1 MTNRKAHISITTK
14 ISCLVLALTVSTTAL
29 LFFISINEMK
39 KNIIIDKKQHIQS
52 TLINLQ
58 ETLNLIDALKH
69 ASRAQQIIS
78 GLYSDTSLN
87 KAYLFDEN
95 YKVIASTSIKAIGKK
110 IDNVLQES
118 FKEDIKIKIKTSL
131 KEQKNIIWKSTKTN
145 TLHGVSPVQL
155 PQHNKQSLLSHH
167 TGIVYTSF
175 DISKEFTTN
184 KRKLTYSFL
193 IPAIITLAIG
203 AGLIISYIHFTIAK
217 RINLMSTASKNL
229 LESNYKMRLIAN
241 GNDEISEAFN
251 EFNLMASD
259 LEKSKHVLEKHSQEQ
274 RDILNFMVDAVVTI
288 TQKGTILSINKSA
301 EKMFGYLPEEVINKN
316 VNMLMPAP
324 YHAEHDGYLERF
336 INTNDAHIIGIGR
349 EVTALS
355 KTNIL
360 IPIRLS
366 VAEIPPA
373 LDGGRRFIG
382 SCIDL
387 THEKKQSE
395 EKKRT
400 QRLVGL
406 GNLAGGIAHDFNNLL
421 AIINGYSEL
430 LSDQTDIQGESK
442 GYLAEI
448 TKAGDRG
455 HNLTKRLLA
464 FSRGKMID
472 YVNCNINALIQ
483 ENKNNLHNSLST
495 NNKLALNL
503 EDKIWNILV
512 DPSELLD
519 AILNMAINAK
529 HAMSTPGSLTLTS
542 KNLAVDRS
550 QGRQLHL
557 EPGDYVELCITD
569 TGLGMDE
576 QTLEQIFDPFFST
589 KGDAGTGLG
598 LSQVYGFVKRVN
610 AHMRVNSTLG
620 EGSRFCIY
628 FPRHLET
635 NKNKV
640 NHQDSTNNKHN
651 TNETKTILVVDDE
664 ASLNQLASHFL
675 IQAGYNTITANCAEQ
690 ALELLKNKKVD
701 LILSDVI
708 MSGMNGY
715 ELYRQV
721 KIKYPSIKFLLASGF
736 DEENKITHDEVDLQM
751 KLLHK
756 PYLKKDLLSRITDA
770 FLT

>member
-1 MTNRKAHISITTK
+1 MHISLTTK
-14 ISCLVLALTVSTTAL
+14 ISCIVLALTVSTTAL
-29 LFFISINEMK
+29 LFIISINEME

-58 ETLNLIDALKH
+58 ETLNLIDTLKH

-78 GLYSDTSLN
+78 GLYSDISLN
-87 KAYLFDEN
+87 QAYLFDEN
-95 YKVIASTSIKAIGKK
+95 NKVIASTSVKHIGKK
-110 IDNVLQES
+110 IDNALQKS
-118 FKEDIKIKIKTSL
+118 FKEDIKIKIETSL

-145 TLHGVSPVQL
+145 TLHGISPVQL
-155 PQHNKQSLLSHH
+155 PQHNRQSLLSLH

-175 DISKEFTTN
+175 DISKELTAKKN
-184 KRKLTYSFL
+184 RLTYSFL
-193 IPAIITLAIG
+193 IPALIILTLVG
-203 AGLIISYIHFTIAK
+203 GLIVLYIHITIAK
-217 RINLMSTASKNL
+217 RINLMSAASKNFL
-229 LESNYKMRLIAN
+229 NSDYKMRLKIS
-241 GNDEISEAFN
+241 GNDEISNAFN
-251 EFNLMASD
+251 EFNLMAND
-259 LEKSKHVLEKHSQEQ
+259 LEKSKYILEKYNQEQ
-274 RDILNFMVDAVVTI
+274 KDIFNFMVDAVITI
-288 TQKGTILSINKSA
+288 NQKGIILSINKSA
-301 EKMFGYLPEEVINKN
+301 EKMFGYLPKEVINEN
-316 VNMLMPAP
+316 VNILMPAP

-355 KTNIL
+355 KTNVL

-366 VAEIPPA
+366 VAEIPPT
-373 LDGGRRFIG
+373 LDGSRRFIG

-387 THEKKQSE
+387 TNEKKQSE

-430 LSDQTDIQGESK
+430 LSEQIDIQGESK

-455 HNLTKRLLA
+455 HSLTKRLLA
-464 FSRGKMID
+464 FSRGKMVD
-472 YVNCNINALIQ
+472 YVSCNINTLIQ
-483 ENKNNLHNSLST
+483 DNKNNLHNSLST
-495 NNKLALNL
+495 NNKLTLKL

-529 HAMSTPGSLTLTS
+529 HAMPPPGSLTLTS
-542 KNLAVDRS
+542 KNLALDKS
-550 QGRQLHL
+550 QGHQHHL
-557 EPGDYVELCITD
+557 EPGDYVELCIID

-598 LSQVYGFVKRVN
+598 LSQVYGFVKRVD

-620 EGSRFCIY
+620 EGSSFCIY
-628 FPRHLET
+628 FPRHIET
-635 NKNKV
+635 NKNKI

-651 TNETKTILVVDDE
+651 INETKTILVVDDE
-664 ASLNQLASHFL
+664 VSLNQLASHFL
-675 IQAGYNTITANCAEQ
+675 IQAGYNTLTANSAEQ
-690 ALELLKNKKVD
+690 ALEVLENKKVD

-708 MSGMNGY
+708 MGGMNGY

-721 KIKYPSIKFLLASGF
+721 KIKYPSLKFLLASGF
-736 DEENKITHDEVDLQM
+736 DEESKVTHDEVDLQM

-756 PYLKKDLLSRITDA
+756 PYLKKDLINRVMNA